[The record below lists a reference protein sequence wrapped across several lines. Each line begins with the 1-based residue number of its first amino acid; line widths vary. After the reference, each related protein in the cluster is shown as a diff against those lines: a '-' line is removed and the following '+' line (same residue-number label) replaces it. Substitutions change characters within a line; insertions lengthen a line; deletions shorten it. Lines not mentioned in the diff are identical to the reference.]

1 MPFSFHSNV
10 PLIKLKKV
18 DRNLNWKE
26 YIIKKDIFYL
36 KMEGWGG
43 GGVYGW
49 GGGKIESVLF
59 IENIITQF

>member
-26 YIIKKDIFYL
+26 QIIKKTFL
-36 KMEGWGG
+36 FKN
-43 GGVYGW
+43 GGVVGGVGVFME

-59 IENIITQF
+59 IETS

>member
-26 YIIKKDIFYL
+26 WIIKKGIFYL
-36 KMEGWGG
+36 KMEGLGG
-43 GGVYGW
+43 GVVYGW

>member
-18 DRNLNWKE
+18 ERNLNWKE
-26 YIIKKDIFYL
+26 QIIKKNIFYL
-36 KMEGWGG
+36 KMEGWWVGVG
-43 GGVYGW
+43 VGVYRG

-59 IENIITQF
+59 IKTS

>member
-26 YIIKKDIFYL
+26 QIIKKDIFYL
-36 KMEGWGG
+36 KM
-43 GGVYGW
+43 
-49 GGGKIESVLF
+49 
-59 IENIITQF
+59 

>member
-26 YIIKKDIFYL
+26 QIIKKRHFL
-36 KMEGWGG
+36 FKNGG
-43 GGVYGW
+43 VGVGVVVGVYGG
-49 GGGKIESVLF
+49 GGGKIKSVLF
-59 IENIITQF
+59 IETS

>member
-26 YIIKKDIFYL
+26 QIIKKDIFYL
-36 KMEGWGG
+36 KMEGRWVGVG
-43 GGVYGW
+43 VGVYRG

-59 IENIITQF
+59 IETS

>member
-1 MPFSFHSNV
+1 MPLSFHSTV

-26 YIIKKDIFYL
+26 WIIKKDIFYL
-36 KMEGWGG
+36 KNGEVWIYGG
-43 GGVYGW
+43 

-59 IENIITQF
+59 IETS